1 MYKKSIAWNK
11 KEKNENKKNVT
22 ERLRRKKK
30 RSLLGEERTLVV

>member
-22 ERLRRKKK
+22 ERLRRKK